1 MPIVGQFGS
10 LAGLGSLILPGGVM
24 ESIQTVTLS
33 NSTTSSVTFSDV
45 GGYQHLQIRGLIR
58 NTRAASVD
66 GSTMTMRFNS
76 DTGSNYFSHRLRGDG
91 VASANAYTT
100 RSSLYMVDYASD
112 SATASVFTAFVIDI
126 LDYGSTSKN
135 KTVRSL
141 QGADF
146 NGSGYVNIM
155 SGAWNSTSAVT
166 SITLLDAT
174 YNFKQYSTFALF
186 GIRS

>member
-1 MPIVGQFGS
+1 MSVFFINPFAFASADGDF
-10 LAGLGSLILPGGVM
+10 
-24 ESIQTVTLS
+24 ESIETVTLS
-33 NSTTSSVTFSDV
+33 NSTTASVTFSSLS
-45 GGYQHLQIRGLIR
+45 GYQHLQIRGLIR
-58 NTRAASVD
+58 NTRASSGDA
-66 GSTMTMRFNS
+66 STMLLRFNS
-76 DTGSNYFSHRLRGDG
+76 DTGNNYFSHRLRGDG
-91 VASANAYTT
+91 AASASAYTT

-112 SATASVFTAFVIDI
+112 NATASVFTAFVIDI

-174 YNFKQYSTFALF
+174 YNFKQYSTFALY
-186 GIRS
+186 GIKAP